1 MVHTSVQSKGIFLM
15 VGSVFC
21 FAIVNAIAKS
31 HPHIPVHELVL
42 FRSIV
47 SFVFAAAYVKSKGI
61 SFWGNNKFWL
71 IMRGLMGLIA
81 LVLFFSTIMNMPL
94 ASASTIQYLSP
105 VFTVL
110 IATQL
115 NDQKVRPIQWLFFL
129 IAFVGAVMIKGFD
142 TRVSTTWL
150 LVGITSAFFAGLA
163 YNSIIKSKGT
173 DHAMTIVLYNPMV
186 AIPITGMWCFFDYV
200 QPQGMEWLWMLI
212 MGIFAHTAQYLMT
225 LALHSDVA
233 SKITPWNYFGAIF
246 ALIIGYFFFD
256 EEIAWLS
263 VFGMLLVVTGV
274 ILNARVKR

>member
-1 MVHTSVQSKGIFLM
+1 
-15 VGSVFC
+15 
-21 FAIVNAIAKS
+21 
-31 HPHIPVHELVL
+31 
-42 FRSIV
+42 
-47 SFVFAAAYVKSKGI
+47 
-61 SFWGNNKFWL
+61 
-71 IMRGLMGLIA
+71 MRGLMGLIA
-81 LVLFFSTIMNMPL
+81 LLLFFSTVMNMPL

-115 NDQKVRPIQWLFFL
+115 NDQKVRPVQWVFFL
-129 IAFVGAVMIKGFD
+129 IAFIGAAMIKGFD
-142 TRVSTTWL
+142 TRVSIEWL
-150 LVGITSAFFAGLA
+150 LIGITSAFFAGLA

-186 AIPITGMWCFFDYV
+186 AIPITGIWCFYDYV
-200 QPQGMEWLWMLI
+200 PLHGLEWLWMLV
-212 MGIFAHTAQYLMT
+212 MGIFALAAQYFMT

-246 ALIIGYFFFD
+246 ALIIGFFFFD

-263 VFGMLLVVTGV
+263 VMGMLLVVTGV

>member
-1 MVHTSVQSKGIFLM
+1 
-15 VGSVFC
+15 
-21 FAIVNAIAKS
+21 
-31 HPHIPVHELVL
+31 
-42 FRSIV
+42 
-47 SFVFAAAYVKSKGI
+47 
-61 SFWGNNKFWL
+61 
-71 IMRGLMGLIA
+71 MRGLMGLIA
-81 LVLFFSTIMNMPL
+81 LVLFFSTIMHMPL

-129 IAFVGAVMIKGFD
+129 IAFIGAVMIKGFD
-142 TRVSTTWL
+142 TRVSLEWL
-150 LVGITSAFFAGLA
+150 LVGITSALFAGLA

-186 AIPITGMWCFFDYV
+186 AIPITGIWCFYDYV
-200 QPQGMEWLWMLI
+200 QPQGLEWLWMLI

-246 ALIIGYFFFD
+246 ALVIGYFFFD
-256 EEIAWLS
+256 EDIAWLS
-263 VFGMLLVVTGV
+263 VMGMMFVVTGV